1 MFQTKL
7 PRIEE
12 LHSPLVC
19 LCKTLKPKHLQ
30 VPGRPW
36 FCPAASGSPRWH
48 CGGSCGCWC
57 AAPRRPSPRPRPPY
71 PSPPAEGK
79 TARSHPILC
88 LWLTLPPASGLRAPR
103 DIRGFHSDKSE
114 DVNIQYFWNQKKKC
128 VKVWNSPT
136 ANGLAQ
142 NFCSLL
148 NPSSTRLRGDDAGM
162 RCLKARLH
170 PLKKKKN
177 LPGYKWHVCVCVCI
191 IGVHIYIWHD
201 VRNHW

>member
-12 LHSPLVC
+12 IHNPLVC
-19 LCKTLKPKHLQ
+19 LCKTLKLKHLQ
-30 VPGRPW
+30 VPGQPW
-36 FCPAASGSPRWH
+36 FCPAASDSPRWH

-79 TARSHPILC
+79 TEHLSHPILG

-103 DIRGFHSDKSE
+103 DIHGFHSDKSE
-114 DVNIQYFWNQKKKC
+114 DVKIQYFWNQKKICKGLEFS
-128 VKVWNSPT
+128 NSEQGWPNT
-136 ANGLAQ
+136 S
-142 NFCSLL
+142 CSLL
-148 NPSSTRLRGDDAGM
+148 NPSSTWLRRDDAGM

-170 PLKKKKN
+170 PLKKKKIYLGTN
-177 LPGYKWHVCVCVCI
+177 GICVHVCV
-191 IGVHIYIWHD
+191 
-201 VRNHW
+201 